1 MKKVLSLILVAVML
15 LGLCACANAPA
26 TDTEQT
32 TTVATEPQIDATATD
47 ADKAK
52 LDSLYAGREI
62 RYGEMH
68 AHADTGGKSDG
79 KVTLP
84 EWKEHMQENG
94 VDFATIVDH
103 RQTIHMRLEDWDST
117 KFIGGSEAATT
128 LLGRPEGKNY
138 LHYNMLFAT
147 VEEFETVLN
156 LYPLEFQYFG
166 DFFPYP
172 NWTDEKLNQ
181 FSRDIYANGGLFVHV
196 HPQVNDNYI
205 VSDDPLDYFFGDVM
219 GFEVLTGYHAKDM
232 KTESNLKQYDTWVK
246 LLNLGKRAYATC
258 GSDAHGSLVDVVA
271 CLGTIY
277 AENTEAKTLLDYIRA
292 GDFVAGPA
300 GIQMCVGDAQMG
312 GEGSFAGHRLV
323 LSAGAIHKATYN
335 AEHAYRVDLY
345 DDKGLVFSEEI
356 SGQELAYFAIDA
368 DANAKYYHAN
378 VYDVT
383 ADKIVAVGNPIWNAQ

>member
-1 MKKVLSLILVAVML
+1 MKKLLSFILAMILVF
-15 LGLCACANAPA
+15 GLCACGEKPP
-26 TDTEQT
+26 TEPEQT
-32 TTVATEPQIDATATD
+32 TTEPAPKVDATATD

-52 LDSLYAGREI
+52 LDSLYEGREI

-68 AHADTGGKSDG
+68 AHADTGGNSDG
-79 KVTLP
+79 KFTL
-84 EWKEHMQENG
+84 EQWKAHMAENQ

-103 RQTIHMRLEDWDST
+103 KQTLHMKLDEWDST
-117 KFIGGSEAATT
+117 MFIGGSEAGGAVMGSPATNS
-128 LLGRPEGKNY
+128 K

-147 VEEFETVLN
+147 VEEFEAFLGMQKY
-156 LYPLEFQYFG
+156 LLEFNFAGSYFG
-166 DFFPYP
+166 YHDFNVERMHQLSNDVY
-172 NWTDEKLNQ
+172 T
-181 FSRDIYANGGLFVHV
+181 NGGLFVHV
-196 HPQVNDNYI
+196 HPQANDTYM

-300 GIQMCVGDAQMG
+300 GIRLSVGDGKMG
-312 GEGSFAGHRLV
+312 DEVSFAGNRLV
-323 LSAGAIHKATYN
+323 VAAGEVHYQTYK
-335 AEHAYRVDLY
+335 EDHSYRVDVY
-345 DDKGLVFSEEI
+345 DDQGLVFSREI
-356 SGQELAYFAIDA
+356 SGKEVAYFAIDA
-368 DANAKYYHAN
+368 NPNAKYYRAD

-383 ADKIVAVGNPIWNAQ
+383 DEKIIAIGNPIWNK